1 MDSIRFLLVTF
12 FGSGLAPF
20 ASGTFGSAAAV
31 LVAAGVHYLWGWNP
45 WWLAAGAVVAGVI
58 NVACGAWI
66 EKRWGKDPGE
76 VVIDEVAG
84 QWIALMA
91 PIAGAK
97 PLWGYTAAFFLFRI
111 FDILKPLGAR
121 RLEALP
127 RGWGVLL
134 DDVLSGIYVA
144 LILWGAGTWLP
155 L

>member
-1 MDSIRFLLVTF
+1 M
-12 FGSGLAPF
+12 
-20 ASGTFGSAAAV
+20 
-31 LVAAGVHYLWGWNP
+31 LVAAGVHYFWGWNP

-134 DDVLSGIYVA
+134 DDVLSEST
-144 LILWGAGTWLP
+144 WRSSCGARGPGYRSDSFSGSSLESCAASTVSMA
-155 L
+155 